1 MINRDNFWPI
11 TVAGVLCVTVVAN
24 GVLLYE
30 ATKGDGN
37 SYEADYYRKAVE
49 WDSTAAQSRRNAS
62 LGWRLVG
69 SLDRNGAIS
78 VQLLGPAGDPLDSAR
93 ISLEG
98 FAVAHASGAFSAQL
112 MPSPDHRYGA
122 SVRLDHPGLH
132 EVRFT
137 VLRGA
142 DRFTETLRGEPG
154 GPLTPRT

>member
-1 MINRDNFWPI
+1 MITRDNIWPI
-11 TVAGVLCVTVVAN
+11 AIAGVLGVTVLAN

-30 ATKGDGN
+30 ANKGDG
-37 SYEADYYRKAVE
+37 SAYEEDYYRKAVE

-69 SLDRNGAIS
+69 SLDRSGVIS
-78 VQLLGPAGDPLDSAR
+78 VQLLGPAGAPLDSAR
-93 ISLEG
+93 IALDG
-98 FAVAHASGAFSAQL
+98 FAVAHATGAFSARL
-112 MPSPDHRYGA
+112 TPSPDHRYGA
-122 SVRLDHPGLH
+122 SVRLDHSGLH